1 MPTAINATV
10 GGVAANSYITVAEG
24 DTLAADVL
32 GTVAWTLATSD
43 NKIRALLIATARLD
57 ELEWIGARAD
67 TTTPQAL
74 AWPRTDVEC
83 GEKVY
88 TSLVIPEEVKVGTF
102 DLANLLL
109 GDTTT
114 DPFSTVAQVTG
125 ELVPGIA
132 NQALKAVNLGN
143 GALSLDFKDASGAP
157 SVRNALNVLP
167 SLATLFGC
175 LCLTSPFSSVRRIA
189 LSRS

>member
-1 MPTAINATV
+1 MPSAIDATV
-10 GGVAANSYITVAEG
+10 GGTAANSYITVAEG
-24 DTLAADVL
+24 TAFADDVI
-32 GTVAWTLATSD
+32 GTVAWTAASAD
-43 NKIRALLIATARLD
+43 NRIRALLAATARLD
-57 ELEWIGARAD
+57 ELEWIGAQAAA
-67 TTTPQAL
+67 TQAL
-74 AWPRTDVEC
+74 AWPRTGAEC

-88 TSLVIPEEVKVGTF
+88 TSTVIPYEVRRGTF

-109 GDTTT
+109 SNLTV

-125 ELVPGIA
+125 ELVPGIS
-132 NQALKAVNLGN
+132 NQALKSVNLGN
-143 GALSLDFKDASGAP
+143 GALSLDFKDASSAP

-175 LCLTSPFSSVRRIA
+175 LCLTSPVSTVRRIA